1 MCCSLDYLLKPFD
14 RERFQRSI
22 ERVRAELAEPDH
34 SDLEE
39 RVRRLLSSIPG
50 WPAPARQILV
60 REAERAFFLAV
71 ETFNVSPPRVITSKF
86 TPAAKCT

>member
-1 MCCSLDYLLKPFD
+1 
-14 RERFQRSI
+14 
-22 ERVRAELAEPDH
+22 
-34 SDLEE
+34 
-39 RVRRLLSSIPG
+39 VRRLLSSIPG
-50 WPAPARQILV
+50 RPAPARQILV